1 MSNPPS
7 RPTPRADNHQQS
19 KNALAMGRYKVVL
32 LITTL
37 GLLCPLY
44 VWARLR
50 FPRHGRDFYSDLT
63 LVALAGLALN
73 LLGLCLVFF
82 VPKRVTLVVLNILG
96 IAWTLAMEFLG
107 PIP

>member
-7 RPTPRADNHQQS
+7 HPTPRAGNDQQS
-19 KNALAMGRYKVVL
+19 SNALAMGRYKVVL

-44 VWARLR
+44 IWVRLR
-50 FPRHGRDFYSDLT
+50 FPRGGRDYYSDLT
-63 LVALAGLALN
+63 LASLAGLALN

-96 IAWTLAMEFLG
+96 IAWTLALEFLG